1 MTTTRLRLFADYF
14 QLHVMDEDAED
25 DLGEA
30 WTQEAVSD
38 GLAVSRQTLG
48 IGTAVDM
55 DVTVTVELLGRP
67 PGDDSDAFDH
77 VVEAS
82 IEVPTGRI
90 AVLGC
95 TDYLPDAARFEVPE
109 GFVRVRA
116 SRTNLANVR
125 LSDEEGYDDPEGMEQ
140 VHLRIWPAPHSAP
153 AVIKRWT
160 ATGAA
165 GRAGD

>member
-1 MTTTRLRLFADYF
+1 MTATRLRLFADYF

-38 GLAVSRQTLG
+38 GIAVSRRTLG

-55 DVTVTVELLGRP
+55 DVTVTVELLDRP

-95 TDYLPDAARFEVPE
+95 TDYLPDAARFEVPK
-109 GFVRVRA
+109 GSVRVRA

-125 LSDEEGYDDPEGMEQ
+125 LPDEEGYDDPEGMEQ
-140 VHLRIWPAPHSAP
+140 VHLRIWPAPCSAP
-153 AVIKRWT
+153 VVIKRWV
-160 ATGAA
+160 ATGTTNPV
-165 GRAGD
+165 GD